1 MPVDPSL
8 VGREFP
14 APAPLTVTAEEL
26 RRSGF
31 ENVAGP
37 IDAFEPVGCV
47 RCNGTGFHGRVG
59 VYELMEVTEQ
69 ISSLILC
76 RASSGEIAA
85 AAAADGMLRMR
96 DDGLDKVRQ
105 GITSVPEVLRVV
117 GR

>member
-1 MPVDPSL
+1 MVAQRL
-8 VGREFP
+8 ARRLCEECKQ
-14 APAPLTVTAEEL
+14 PLTVTAEEL

-37 IDAFEPVGCV
+37 IDAYEPVGCV
-47 RCNGTGFHGRVG
+47 RNGTGFQGRVG
-59 VYELMEVTEQ
+59 VNELMEVTEQ
-69 ISSLILC
+69 ISSLILR

-85 AAAADGMLRMR
+85 AAVADGMLRMR